1 MKTIYT
7 TLPIYDSL
15 AKQAYERSKRAGM
28 DRPIPIICPITELPS
43 FQWMDNGDGCSS
55 VSSIE
60 LVDFYGD
67 STDITGYFASMP
79 ISHPITGDIYFVYIG
94 GALNSSLPC
103 GLGYLKIT
111 MNSAKVY
118 YSEWFDAE
126 GVYNGLGY
134 SSKYLQI
141 IFTNTYDFG
150 DILYHTGFTQ
160 KAWFESETMEQ
171 SYPTDEEGSKDG
183 RGMYIRTF
191 ARQVK
196 KYLARTVT
204 MPDYMVDVFNRM
216 KLHDTITLID
226 LVGDVNTVYNLE
238 VEHEWLWDDKYYA
251 KIELTFDYDET
262 VVTSGCGNNFI

>member
-7 TLPIYDSL
+7 TLPIYDKL
-15 AKQAYERSKRAGM
+15 AKQLYERAKHAGM
-28 DRPIPIICPITELPS
+28 DQPKPIICPLNELPS
-43 FQWMDNGDGCSS
+43 FQWLDYGSGATTVTAISLIDINGN
-55 VSSIE
+55 
-60 LVDFYGD
+60 
-67 STDITGYFASMP
+67 STVITGYFATLP
-79 ISHPITGDIYFVYIG
+79 TLHAITGDEYFVYNG
-94 GALNSSLPC
+94 GALTSSMPC
-103 GLGYLKIT
+103 GLHYLKIT
-111 MNSAKVY
+111 TDAGTY

-126 GVYNGLGY
+126 NVYDKGAY
-134 SSKYLQI
+134 SSKYLI
-141 IFTNTYDFG
+141 MTFTNTYDFG

-171 SYPTDEEGSKDG
+171 SYILEEEGARDG
-183 RGMYIRTF
+183 RSRYIRTF

-216 KLHDTITLID
+216 KLHDNITLTD

>member
-7 TLPIYDSL
+7 TLPIYDKIE
-15 AKQAYERSKRAGM
+15 KQLYQRSRHAGM
-28 DRPIPIICPITELPS
+28 DQPKPIICPLDELPAL
-43 FQWMDNGDGCSS
+43 QWLDYGSGATTVSAINLFNFNGTS
-55 VSSIE
+55 SSI
-60 LVDFYGD
+60 LANFV
-67 STDITGYFASMP
+67 TAPAIHA
-79 ISHPITGDIYFVYIG
+79 ITGDEYWVING
-94 GALNSSLPC
+94 LLTADMPC
-103 GLGYLKIT
+103 GLHYLQIVT
-111 MNSAKVY
+111 NGGTY

-126 GVYNGLGY
+126 DVYDKGTY
-134 SSKYLQI
+134 SSKYLI
-141 IFTNTYDFG
+141 MTFTNTYDFG

-171 SYPTDEEGSKDG
+171 SYPTDEEGAKDG
-183 RGMYIRTF
+183 RGRYIRTF

-216 KLHDTITLID
+216 KLHDTITLTD
-226 LVGDVNTVYNLE
+226 LVGDTNTVYNLE